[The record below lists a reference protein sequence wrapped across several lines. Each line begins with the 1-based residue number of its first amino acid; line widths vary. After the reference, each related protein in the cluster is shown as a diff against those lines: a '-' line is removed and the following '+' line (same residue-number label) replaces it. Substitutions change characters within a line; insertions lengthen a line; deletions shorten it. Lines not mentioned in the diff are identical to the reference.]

1 MDGYRG
7 REDARARTTEKDEVE
22 ELESGAHEMK
32 ARGVRERERER
43 KERERGCKREREG
56 RDGIEKCGLGR
67 PFSGL
72 SPHPS
77 SICHR
82 LSPCVPPSHTLYSNY
97 VNTTQNS
104 GVSMRGKRVVG
115 CREVDGRN
123 IGQGLYLGFRRV
135 AVVLGIEST

>member
-22 ELESGAHEMK
+22 ELEGGAHEMK
-32 ARGVRERERER
+32 ARGARERERER
-43 KERERGCKREREG
+43 REKEDVRGREKGETASRNVDLEDRSL
-56 RDGIEKCGLGR
+56 DSR
-67 PFSGL
+67 PIPLLYVTVSLLVF
-72 SPHPS
+72 
-77 SICHR
+77 
-82 LSPCVPPSHTLYSNY
+82 PPSHTLYSNY

-123 IGQGLYLGFRRV
+123 IGRGLYLGFRRV

>member
-43 KERERGCKREREG
+43 REKEDVRGREKGETASRNVDLEDRSLDSR
-56 RDGIEKCGLGR
+56 
-67 PFSGL
+67 
-72 SPHPS
+72 PHPS

-82 LSPCVPPSHTLYSNY
+82 LSPCVPPSHTPYSNY

-123 IGQGLYLGFRRV
+123 IGRGLYLGFRRV